1 MADYSLDCT
10 ESYKLGARTIF
21 NTSWAATLRRYARS
35 MGKKQHGLPLFV
47 PDWSVQRRRLVSWM
61 GQLKTDTHARS
72 ERGREAELNSTAT
85 ELRVRGLVLGRVAN
99 TTRRHV
105 IFGNGL
111 VVRMYKINTWVSD
124 FEATARSL
132 LDSCPDEDTRSRA
145 RSHTMDIVLKISV
158 SPLYEAADAVYAKA
172 LKCYHIVRMDICIP

>member
-1 MADYSLDCT
+1 
-10 ESYKLGARTIF
+10 
-21 NTSWAATLRRYARS
+21 
-35 MGKKQHGLPLFV
+35 
-47 PDWSVQRRRLVSWM
+47 M

-85 ELRVRGLVLGRVAN
+85 DLRVRGVVLGRVAN

-111 VVRMYKINTWVSD
+111 VVRMYKINTRVSD
-124 FEATARSL
+124 FEATTRSL

-145 RSHTMDIVLKISV
+145 RSHTMDIVLNISV
-158 SPLYEAADAVYAKA
+158 SPLYEAAGAVYAKA
-172 LKCYHIVRMDICIP
+172 LK